1 MRQTGVAI
9 LQRQRKDGGVPAPI
23 GHLTAQVFERI
34 AKLRWIPLRHW
45 FDLRQA
51 MGLTVKV
58 WDPEDG
64 QRYRFVSDSLHS
76 YQRARALLSKEPETI
91 AWLRKKLRPSDVF
104 LDIGANVGTFSIFAA
119 KHLSEAGHVYACE
132 PHLPTTIQLLQNVTM
147 NSLEDRVSVISVAA
161 SGCDGFSPFH
171 YKRWRQGA
179 SGSQLTVVD
188 GPGLRKRV
196 GTELKSGM
204 RVDTMIAQGV
214 IRSPDLIKI
223 DTDGIEVQIVSGM
236 QNLLTGQHRPRSV
249 LVEVQQGEL
258 QTQRDFMHGCGYTL
272 VEEHLIGKWKR
283 MFERGQPLER
293 LAFNAVFEPAH

>member
-9 LQRQRKDGGVPAPI
+9 LQRQRKDGGVLATI
-23 GHLTAQVFERI
+23 GHLTAQVFDRI

-45 FDLRQA
+45 FDLREA
-51 MGLTVKV
+51 MGVTVTV
-58 WDPEDG
+58 CDSEDG

-147 NSLEDRVSVISVAA
+147 NRLEDRVSVISVAA

-179 SGSQLTVVD
+179 SGSQLAVVD
-188 GPGLRKRV
+188 GPSLRKRV

-236 QNLLTGQHRPRSV
+236 KNLLTGQYRPRSV

-258 QTQRDFMHGCGYTL
+258 QKQRDFMHACGYTL
-272 VEEHLIGKWKR
+272 IEEHLIGKWKR
-283 MFERGQPLER
+283 MFESGQPMER

>member
-1 MRQTGVAI
+1 M
-9 LQRQRKDGGVPAPI
+9 
-23 GHLTAQVFERI
+23 GHLTAQVFEKI

-45 FDLRQA
+45 FDLREA
-51 MGLTVKV
+51 MGLAVTVR
-58 WDPEDG
+58 DSEDG

-132 PHLPTTIQLLQNVTM
+132 PHLPTTVQLLQNVTM
-147 NSLEDRVSVISVAA
+147 NGLEDRVSVISVAA
-161 SGCDGFSPFH
+161 SGCDGFAPFH

-179 SGSQLTVVD
+179 SGSQLAVVN
-188 GPGLRKRV
+188 GPSLRQRV

-204 RVDTMIAQGV
+204 RVDTMIAEGV

-236 QNLLTGQHRPRSV
+236 KNLLTGQYRPRSV

-258 QTQRDFMHGCGYTL
+258 QTQRDFMHACGYTL
-272 VEEHLIGKWKR
+272 VDEHLIGKWKR
-283 MFERGQPLER
+283 MFERGLPLER
-293 LAFNAVFEPAH
+293 LAFNAVFEPGHRTSLSR

>member
-9 LQRQRKDGGVPAPI
+9 LQRQRKEGRVPAPI
-23 GHLTAQVFERI
+23 GHLTTQIFEKI
-34 AKLRWIPLRHW
+34 AKLRWLPIRHW
-45 FDLRQA
+45 FDLREA
-51 MGLTVKV
+51 MGLTVTIC
-58 WDPEDG
+58 DPLDG
-64 QRYRFVSDSLHS
+64 QRYQFVSDSLHS

-104 LDIGANVGTFSIFAA
+104 LDIGANVGMFSIFAA

-147 NSLEDRVSVISVAA
+147 NRLEDRVSVISVAA
-161 SGCDGFSPFH
+161 SGSDGFSPFH

-179 SGSQLTVVD
+179 SGSQLVVVD

-204 RVDTMIAQGV
+204 RVDTMIAEGV

-223 DTDGIEVQIVSGM
+223 DTDGIEVQIVAGM
-236 QNLLTGQHRPRSV
+236 KNLLTGQYRPRSI

-258 QTQRDFMHGCGYTL
+258 QTHRDFMHACGYTL
-272 VEEHLIGKWKR
+272 VDEHLIGKWKR

-293 LAFNAVFEPAH
+293 LAFNAIFEPAH